1 MNVGGWGDDINHYGV
16 CVDFV
21 FNFIEA
27 ARRLKRTDQAGGLYP
42 LSHID
47 QIMRLVSSG
56 AMRTLRTQE
65 DKMRCSVQVHSN
77 SECPLLH

>member
-1 MNVGGWGDDINHYGV
+1 MNVGWGYDINHYGV

-47 QIMRLVSSG
+47 QIMRLVSSR
-56 AMRTLRTQE
+56 AIRTQE
-65 DKMRCSVQVHSN
+65 DEMKCSIQVPSN

>member
-1 MNVGGWGDDINHYGV
+1 MNVGWGYDINHYGV

-47 QIMRLVSSG
+47 QIMRLRLVSS
-56 AMRTLRTQE
+56 AIRTQ
-65 DKMRCSVQVHSN
+65 N
-77 SECPLLH
+77 SGG

>member
-1 MNVGGWGDDINHYGV
+1 M
-16 CVDFV
+16 DFV

-47 QIMRLVSSG
+47 QIMR
-56 AMRTLRTQE
+56 TLRTQE
-65 DKMRCSVQVHSN
+65 DEMRCSIQVHSN

>member
-1 MNVGGWGDDINHYGV
+1 M
-16 CVDFV
+16 DFV

-47 QIMRLVSSG
+47 QIMRLVSSR
-56 AMRTLRTQE
+56 AIRTQE
-65 DKMRCSVQVHSN
+65 DEMRCSIQVPSN

>member
-1 MNVGGWGDDINHYGV
+1 MNVGWGYDINHYGV

-42 LSHID
+42 LSNID
-47 QIMRLVSSG
+47 QMIGV
-56 AMRTLRTQE
+56 
-65 DKMRCSVQVHSN
+65 
-77 SECPLLH
+77 

>member
-1 MNVGGWGDDINHYGV
+1 MNVGWGYDINHYGV

-47 QIMRLVSSG
+47 QIMRMRLVSSR
-56 AMRTLRTQE
+56 AIRTQ
-65 DKMRCSVQVHSN
+65 N
-77 SECPLLH
+77 SGG